1 MIKILIIKMTLTPKT
16 KYKSMF
22 DKSFEDNVKLYYIH
36 WSKKNIISYIK
47 NNKING
53 IILTGSTYRILHKN
67 KKKANLPIKIL
78 NLNIPILGIC
88 YGYQWLIKNL
98 CGKEC
103 LSTFSNN
110 KNNRR
115 FITKII
121 KQPFKVEKKVYLL
134 NHHDYIVKIPKGWK
148 IGIKLGKQI
157 LMAYNKNKKIIGL
170 QIHPEA
176 VPKTRKK
183 FFKKWIKYI
192 TKK

>member
-16 KYKSMF
+16 KYKRMF
-22 DKSFEDNVKLYYIH
+22 DKSFEDNVELYYIH
-36 WSKKNIISYIK
+36 WSKKYIIEYIK

-53 IILTGSTYRILHKN
+53 IILSGSTYRILHKN
-67 KKKANLPIKIL
+67 KKKPNLPIKIL

-98 CGKEC
+98 CGNEC

-115 FITKII
+115 FITKEI
-121 KQPFKVEKKVYLL
+121 KKPFKVEKNIYFL
-134 NHHDYIVKIPKGWK
+134 NHHDYIVKIPKDWK

-157 LMAYNKNKKIIGL
+157 LMAYNKNKKIIGI
-170 QIHPEA
+170 QFHPEA
-176 VPKTRKK
+176 IPKTRTV